1 MPAAA
6 QRKRSVRADGSPLA
20 GLPRPAQRPL
30 LWQLL
35 HSYLGFNVLQLAIL
49 QPPQDVSRGV
59 PADPEVQ
66 RVKGREELPPDL
78 PSESIVRVSAA
89 SCCGRKT
96 QQRAATPLGTESSRQ
111 TRSETSLPQW
121 GRLEDE
127 ASRRA
132 QGMELLTCEHSVE
145 TLSSGSP
152 HPRWRAQC
160 TRAGDAV
167 SLTRHH
173 PLLNQRASPA
183 APGSLLSGTSY
194 CCSSCTME
202 SPTKS
207 TSGSLS
213 LQSRTKRLCCS
224 EVSGQVSCRHLCQDS
239 SPAAPWLPLPPAPSS
254 VLTRELLDTAPG
266 SKAQQPPRC
275 RQGQQLVCSAQ
286 DTRVNHGPGR
296 CPQIH
301 QPERPQL
308 PRLLVTRTQ
317 PCVPLP
323 RLTCDIHLS
332 SP

>member
-20 GLPRPAQRPL
+20 GLPRSVQRPL

-35 HSYLGFNVLQLAIL
+35 HSYLGFNVLKLAIL

-78 PSESIVRVSAA
+78 PSESTVRVSAA

-96 QQRAATPLGTESSRQ
+96 QQRAATPLGTESSCQ

-121 GRLEDE
+121 GRLEDK
-127 ASRRA
+127 ASRGA
-132 QGMELLTCEHSVE
+132 QGMELLTCERSVE
-145 TLSSGSP
+145 TLSSGSA

-167 SLTRHH
+167 SLTRRH

-224 EVSGQVSCRHLCQDS
+224 EESGQVSCR
-239 SPAAPWLPLPPAPSS
+239 PPLPGQLPSSTLAATPSSTLLCVNPRAAGHSSWLQGLATTSVPTGAAARLLCTRHMREPRAWQTPSDPSARETTAPQAPDDEDSASCAPAP
-254 VLTRELLDTAPG
+254 P
-266 SKAQQPPRC
+266 
-275 RQGQQLVCSAQ
+275 
-286 DTRVNHGPGR
+286 
-296 CPQIH
+296 
-301 QPERPQL
+301 
-308 PRLLVTRTQ
+308 
-317 PCVPLP
+317 
-323 RLTCDIHLS
+323 HL
-332 SP
+332 